1 MLTSITNKILK
12 KTQDNVDDS
21 INFCKYILEDTN
33 NISPLIKGLV
43 ISSTMLS
50 ISIIFSSFPFNI
62 VNYTFNNKINK

>member
-33 NISPLIKGLV
+33 NISPLIKVLV

-50 ISIIFSSFPFNI
+50 ISIIYSTIPFNVI
-62 VNYTFNNKINK
+62 YYSLNKKKK